1 MRSRTLHC
9 LAFALAALIG
19 TGVGHA
25 AFAAPADDWPCVQP
39 RVPELSLGAFWS
51 GPPLD
56 TASTA
61 WRGEPDIARLVTS
74 VVSRRTPIEDAE
86 KQIAD
91 FAGSHKDEKGALPVV
106 FAASFAELN
115 NLRTQIVHGIER
127 FARNQRQLSDE
138 INKSRAELNP
148 LTAAA
153 EKTDQQR
160 ARIQELQTQIQ
171 WQTRLHKERESA
183 LRYVCETP
191 TILEQRVFA
200 IARAVQNEM

>member
-1 MRSRTLHC
+1 MRHRKLHH
-9 LAFALAALIG
+9 LAFAAAALIG
-19 TGVGHA
+19 AGAGQVA
-25 AFAAPADDWPCVQP
+25 CAAPADDWPCVQP

-56 TASTA
+56 TANTA
-61 WRGEPDIARLVTS
+61 WRDQPDIAKLVTS
-74 VVSRRTPIEDAE
+74 VVSRRTPVEDAE

-91 FAGSHKDEKGALPVV
+91 FAGSHKEEKGALSVV

-138 INKSRAELNP
+138 VNKARAELNP
-148 LTAAA
+148 LAAAA
-153 EKTDQQR
+153 EKTDPQR